1 MYNVYVGSSELRFL
15 DAKNWRENSKKIYFK
30 MGGLGTD
37 VVRRLSGGGG
47 GTAAASIEPLKLHKM
62 QFLMGCLLL
71 LLGLDFQSE

>member
-1 MYNVYVGSSELRFL
+1 MQKIGRRIQK
-15 DAKNWRENSKKIYFK
+15 KNCFK
-30 MGGLGTD
+30 MGGYDTD
-37 VVRRLSGGGG
+37 VVGRLSGGG

>member
-1 MYNVYVGSSELRFL
+1 
-15 DAKNWRENSKKIYFK
+15 
-30 MGGLGTD
+30 MGGYDTD
-37 VVRRLSGGGG
+37 VVGRLSGGGG

>member
-1 MYNVYVGSSELRFL
+1 MRFL
-15 DAKNWRENSKKIYFK
+15 DAKNWRENSKKKKYFK
-30 MGGLGTD
+30 MGGYDTD
-37 VVRRLSGGGG
+37 VVGRLGGGG

>member
-1 MYNVYVGSSELRFL
+1 MQKIGGRIQK
-15 DAKNWRENSKKIYFK
+15 KNYFK
-30 MGGLGTD
+30 MGGYDTD
-37 VVRRLSGGGG
+37 VVGRLSGGGG

>member
-1 MYNVYVGSSELRFL
+1 MYIYVGSTELRFL

-30 MGGLGTD
+30 MGGYDTD
-37 VVRRLSGGGG
+37 VVGRLSGGG

>member
-1 MYNVYVGSSELRFL
+1 MQKIGGRIQ
-15 DAKNWRENSKKIYFK
+15 KKKYFK
-30 MGGLGTD
+30 MGGYDTD
-37 VVRRLSGGGG
+37 VVGRLSGGG

>member
-1 MYNVYVGSSELRFL
+1 MYIFVGSIEIFRC
-15 DAKNWRENSKKIYFK
+15 KKLAGEFKKKKYFK
-30 MGGLGTD
+30 MGGYDTD
-37 VVRRLSGGGG
+37 VVGRLSGGG

>member
-1 MYNVYVGSSELRFL
+1 
-15 DAKNWRENSKKIYFK
+15 
-30 MGGLGTD
+30 MGGYDTD
-37 VVRRLSGGGG
+37 VVGRLSGGG

>member
-1 MYNVYVGSSELRFL
+1 MQKIGGRIKK
-15 DAKNWRENSKKIYFK
+15 KNYFK
-30 MGGLGTD
+30 MGGYDTD
-37 VVRRLSGGGG
+37 VVGRLSGGG